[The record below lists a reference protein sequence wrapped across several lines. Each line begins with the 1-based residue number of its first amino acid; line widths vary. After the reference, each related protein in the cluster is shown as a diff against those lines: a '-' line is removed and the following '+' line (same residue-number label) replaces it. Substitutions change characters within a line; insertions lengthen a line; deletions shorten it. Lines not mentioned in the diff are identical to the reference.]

1 MHLAWMTSHRHLV
14 WRLMR
19 AFPPPPGSPDLLAQW
34 LEESMDQEARDAAA
48 SSEQE
53 DTFYDCEDV
62 CSKCGHDLDS
72 QECCRGKRK
81 MSKGG
86 ENECAT
92 RHVRIMVKSAGC
104 QTCGGPCQQS
114 CNQQPQE
121 DEHQEELDELNQAG
135 GNWRHK
141 RARNIALQ
149 EAALR
154 PRPIPT
160 VEQAVTPAQMKMAAL
175 AAKFRK

>member
-1 MHLAWMTSHRHLV
+1 M
-14 WRLMR
+14 
-19 AFPPPPGSPDLLAQW
+19 
-34 LEESMDQEARDAAA
+34 MDQDAIDAAA

-53 DTFYDCEDV
+53 DTFHECEDI
-62 CSKCGHDLDS
+62 CGKCGHNLGS
-72 QECCRGKRK
+72 QECCEGASRMPKRGRD
-81 MSKGG
+81 
-86 ENECAT
+86 ECAT
-92 RHVRIMVKSAGC
+92 GQMRILVKSAGC
-104 QTCGGPCQQS
+104 QTCGGPCQQQ

-121 DEHQEELDELNQAG
+121 DEHQQELDELNQAG